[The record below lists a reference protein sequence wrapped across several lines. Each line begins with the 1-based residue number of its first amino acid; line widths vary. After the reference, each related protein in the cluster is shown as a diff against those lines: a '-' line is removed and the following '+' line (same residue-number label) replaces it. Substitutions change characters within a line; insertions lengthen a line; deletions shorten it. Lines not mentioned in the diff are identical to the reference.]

1 MLKVA
6 PCTVVRSYIQ
16 IFSARWVTT
25 ILHNCGATLCEL
37 RYNLLFCYLRHCC
50 EVEFLHEFVFCF
62 KIHREVLTEE
72 VLQPYID
79 GLEIRTDDQRLADVS
94 GDLT

>member
-1 MLKVA
+1 M
-6 PCTVVRSYIQ
+6 
-16 IFSARWVTT
+16 
-25 ILHNCGATLCEL
+25 
-37 RYNLLFCYLRHCC
+37 
-50 EVEFLHEFVFCF
+50 EFLHEFLFCF

-72 VLQPYID
+72 VLQPYVD